1 MIFGVPRGTQKL
13 SKIYES
19 VVTKWSW
26 KPSGGHFGRFTAFYS
41 ILGSFWVHSGPLRDH
56 FLTNLVR
63 FSTFLA
69 ILWSSLL
76 SCFLSV
82 FVGGIFGWLGELG
95 LLVIRVVAYMDAV
108 DGAAAAAA
116 CVVGGFGFA
125 GVGIGAA
132 VVGVAVGVDVGA
144 GVSADAGITGVAG
157 GAVVGS
163 IS

>member
-82 FVGGIFGWLGELG
+82 FVGGIFGWLGELV
-95 LLVIRVVAYMDAV
+95 LLVIRVVAYIDGL
-108 DGAAAAAA
+108 DGAAAA
-116 CVVGGFGFA
+116 CVGGGFGFA
-125 GVGIGAA
+125 DVGIRAA
-132 VVGVAVGVDVGA
+132 DVGVAVAVDVGA

>member
-1 MIFGVPRGTQKL
+1 MEGLPL
-13 SKIYES
+13 
-19 VVTKWSW
+19 
-26 KPSGGHFGRFTAFYS
+26 FTR
-41 ILGSFWVHSGPLRDH
+41 FWVHFGSILDLSGDH
-56 FLTNLVR
+56 FLANLVH

-95 LLVIRVVAYMDAV
+95 LLVIRVVAYIDGV
-108 DGAAAAAA
+108 DGAAAA
-116 CVVGGFGFA
+116 CVGGGFGFA

>member
-1 MIFGVPRGTQKL
+1 M
-13 SKIYES
+13 
-19 VVTKWSW
+19 
-26 KPSGGHFGRFTAFYS
+26 
-41 ILGSFWVHSGPLRDH
+41 
-56 FLTNLVR
+56 R

-132 VVGVAVGVDVGA
+132 DVGVSVRVDGGA

>member
-1 MIFGVPRGTQKL
+1 M
-13 SKIYES
+13 SKIYDP

-56 FLTNLVR
+56 FLTNLMR

-95 LLVIRVVAYMDAV
+95 LLVIRVVAYMDAG
-108 DGAAAAAA
+108 DGAAAAAAA

>member
-1 MIFGVPRGTQKL
+1 M
-13 SKIYES
+13 
-19 VVTKWSW
+19 
-26 KPSGGHFGRFTAFYS
+26 
-41 ILGSFWVHSGPLRDH
+41 
-56 FLTNLVR
+56 R

-108 DGAAAAAA
+108 DGAAAAA

-132 VVGVAVGVDVGA
+132 VSGVAVGVDVGVGVGA